1 MIEWNCVS
9 CSKRL
14 SVREEMAGKTG
25 KCPACNTAQDIPLS
39 RTAALEL
46 LDRSV
51 DEWNEYRA
59 AHPQWVP
66 DFSEAVFNYRS
77 LGGVDF
83 SKANLKGACFFSATL
98 SRANFSSA
106 VLQDAQCTGAVLDH
120 ANLYRVDA
128 CGAIFRRANLTGA
141 NFHEA
146 DLRRADLASAQ
157 TDGADFTDAKLE
169 RPAPKP
175 ADETVEEKAVPGSKG
190 WQPKEAIRAAEQRV
204 VSVVFSPDGSLVASG
219 STDCSVR
226 LFAIESGKSLLTCKL
241 HHPIRCV
248 AFAPHGRL
256 LAVAEDYQNPNH
268 PIQIILLGLK
278 VDSQGAWA
286 ARVRGRLY
294 GDAGVVGALSFS
306 PDESIV
312 ACANTRSCSKSVMT
326 WDVSS
331 GALAAC
337 LTVDPD
343 HVVRDLAFAPKG
355 ATLATVSGGVVR
367 LWDPVQWSELA
378 AFELPHGH
386 AYSVAFSPGGGQ
398 LAAGG
403 DGVAVVWEL
412 TSGRRVA
419 LLKGHT
425 GTVRHVAFLGDR
437 KTLLTVARPAETG
450 AACEVKVWDVAEAK
464 PLAAAVPPS
473 RIWSAAAAP
482 KGNSFATAHADG
494 SIKLWCNPRQN
505 PVPVTDPILGST
517 TAEIKHSS

>member
-1 MIEWNCVS
+1 MIEWNCSS
-9 CSKRL
+9 CGKRL

-25 KCPACNTAQDIPLS
+25 KCPACNTAQEIPLS
-39 RTAALEL
+39 RAQALEL

-51 DEWNEYRA
+51 AEWNEYRA

-66 DFSEAVFNYRS
+66 DLGEAVFNYRS

-98 SRANFSSA
+98 SRANLGA
-106 VLQDAQCTGAVLDH
+106 AILQDAQCTGAALDH

-128 CGAIFRRANLTGA
+128 CGAIFRRANLSGA

-146 DLRRADLASAQ
+146 DLRRADLTSAQ

-169 RPAPKP
+169 RPTPKS
-175 ADETVEEKAVPGSKG
+175 ADETIEEKGVPTGKG
-190 WQPKEAIRAAEQRV
+190 WQPREVIRAAEQRV
-204 VSVVFSPDGSLVASG
+204 VSVVFAPDGASVATG

-226 LFAIESGKSLLTCKL
+226 LFAVDSGASLLTCKL
-241 HHPIRCV
+241 QHAIRCV
-248 AFAPHGRL
+248 AFAPRGRL
-256 LAVAEDYQNPNH
+256 LAIAEDYQNPNH

-278 VDSQGAWA
+278 VDSHGAWS

-306 PDESIV
+306 PDELMV

-326 WDVSS
+326 WEVPT
-331 GALAAC
+331 GAFAAC
-337 LTVDPD
+337 LAVDPD
-343 HVVRDLAFAPKG
+343 HVVHNLAFAPKG
-355 ATLATVSGGVVR
+355 ATLATAAGNAVR

-378 AFELPHGH
+378 VFEIPHGH
-386 AYSVAFSPGGGQ
+386 VYSVAFSPGGGQ

-403 DGVAVVWEL
+403 DGVAVVWDL
-412 TSGRRVA
+412 ASSRRVA
-419 LLKGHT
+419 ILKGHS

-450 AACEVKVWDVAEAK
+450 APCEVRVWDVGEAK
-464 PLAAAVPPS
+464 PLASVVPPA

-482 KGNSFATAHADG
+482 NGNGFATAHADG
-494 SIKLWCNPRQN
+494 TIKLWCNPRKSA
-505 PVPVTDPILGST
+505 VPAGA
-517 TAEIKHSS
+517 TALSNVVSEAKQPS